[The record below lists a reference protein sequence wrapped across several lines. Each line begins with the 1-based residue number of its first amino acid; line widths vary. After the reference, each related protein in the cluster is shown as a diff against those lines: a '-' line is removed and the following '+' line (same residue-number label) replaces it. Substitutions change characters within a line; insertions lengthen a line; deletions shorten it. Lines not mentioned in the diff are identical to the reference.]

1 MTSTP
6 QAAEPRQVRA
16 LTVRQPH
23 AAAIAYAGKG
33 IENRVQRWSYR
44 GPVLIHAGA
53 TIDKAARKHPPMAAV
68 IRGLQLEQRAVI
80 AVARIVDC
88 HADDGE
94 CTPWSL
100 PGHNHYVLA
109 DVTPLPL
116 PVPHER
122 GQLGLWV
129 PPTELVARVRR
140 QLDDGTAARLL
151 DEEAV

>member
-1 MTSTP
+1 MTGPVQT
-6 QAAEPRQVRA
+6 AEPRQVRA

-23 AAAIAYAGKG
+23 AACIAYAGKG

-44 GPVLIHAGA
+44 GAVLIHAGA
-53 TIDKAARKHPPMAAV
+53 SIDKAAKKHPPMAAV
-68 IRGLQLEQRAVI
+68 IRGLQLEQRAII

-100 PGHNHYVLA
+100 PGYNHYVLA

-122 GQLGLWV
+122 GQLGLWF
-129 PPTELVARVRR
+129 PPAELVARVRL
-140 QLDDGTAARLL
+140 QLDADTAVRLL
-151 DEEAV
+151 GQGA

>member
-1 MTSTP
+1 MTAAF
-6 QAAEPRQVRA
+6 QAAKPRQIRA

-23 AAAIAYAGKG
+23 AACIAYAGKR

-80 AVARIVDC
+80 AVARITDS
-88 HADDGE
+88 HADDGQ

-100 PGHNHYVLA
+100 PGHTHYVLE
-109 DVTPLPL
+109 DVTALPL
-116 PVPHER
+116 PVPHAR

-129 PPTELVARVRR
+129 APADLVARVRL
-140 QLDDGTAARLL
+140 QLDHDTAARVLG
-151 DEEAV
+151 EEVV

>member
-1 MTSTP
+1 MTGVVQTGR
-6 QAAEPRQVRA
+6 PREVRA

-23 AAAIAYAGKG
+23 AACIAYAGKN
-33 IENRVQRWSYR
+33 IENRVQNWAFR
-44 GPVLIHAGA
+44 GTVLIHAGA
-53 TIDKAARKHPPMAAV
+53 SIDRATKKHRPLAAV
-68 IRGLQLEQRAVI
+68 IRGLKLEQRAVI

-100 PGHNHYVLA
+100 PGYFHFVLA

-122 GQLGLWV
+122 GQLGLWF
-129 PPTELVARVRR
+129 PPAELVARVRL
-140 QLDDGTAARLL
+140 QLDDDTAVRLL
-151 DEEAV
+151 GREV

>member
-1 MTSTP
+1 MTGTV
-6 QAAEPRQVRA
+6 QNAAPRQVRA

-23 AAAIAYAGKG
+23 AACIAYAGKG

-53 TIDKAARKHPPMAAV
+53 TIDKAAKKHPPMAAV

-100 PGHNHYVLA
+100 PGHNHYVLK

-116 PVPHER
+116 PVPHGR
-122 GQLGLWV
+122 GQLGLWF
-129 PPTELVARVRR
+129 PPAELVARVRL
-140 QLDDGTAARLL
+140 QLDDATAARLL

>member
-1 MTSTP
+1 MTGTV
-6 QAAEPRQVRA
+6 QNAEPRQVRA

-23 AAAIAYAGKG
+23 AACIAYAGKT

-53 TIDKAARKHPPMAAV
+53 TIDRAARKHPPMAAV

-100 PGHNHYVLA
+100 PGHNHYVLK
-109 DVTPLPL
+109 DVTALPL
-116 PVPHER
+116 PVPYER
-122 GQLGLWV
+122 GQLGLWL
-129 PPTELVARVRR
+129 PPAELVARVRL
-140 QLDDGTAARLL
+140 QLDDDTAARLF

>member
-1 MTSTP
+1 MSP
-6 QAAEPRQVRA
+6 QTAASPQPVRA
-16 LTVRQPH
+16 LTVRQPW
-23 AAAIAYAGKG
+23 AAAIAYAGKN

-53 TIDKAARKHPPMAAV
+53 TIDRAARKHPPMTAV

-80 AVARIVDC
+80 AVARIADC

-100 PGHNHYVLA
+100 PGHNHYVLQ
-109 DVTPLPL
+109 DVTPLSL

-122 GQLGLWV
+122 GRLGLWF
-129 PPTELVARVRR
+129 PPAELVARVRL
-140 QLDDGTAARLL
+140 QLDVTAAARLFG
-151 DEEAV
+151 EEAV

>member
-1 MTSTP
+1 M
-6 QAAEPRQVRA
+6 RA
-16 LTVRQPH
+16 LTVRQPW
-23 AAAIAYAGKG
+23 AGAIAYAGKN

-44 GPVLIHAGA
+44 GPVLIHSGA
-53 TIDKAARKHPPMAAV
+53 TIDRAARKHPPLAAV
-68 IRGLQLEQRAVI
+68 IRGLQLDQRAVI

-100 PGHNHYVLA
+100 PGHYHYVLT

-122 GQLGLWV
+122 GQLGLWI
-129 PPTELVARVRR
+129 PPAELVARVRL

-151 DEEAV
+151 DEEGF